1 MNVVADQSSIG
12 GIMRA
17 LNNNCCTGAG
27 VRILTVRVHRGMSS
41 SSPDDDVITV
51 VGSAYFQPIADLVQN
66 LLREEPGGPFPGD
79 SGVREN
85 GYSASVI
92 VLLVAM
98 LESFTSRLRFVR
110 NPELIAGG
118 RSTPG
123 LLAEYFPDLPTKDD
137 LVEVFLLRNVVV
149 HNHIWHLDVSNYEAE
164 LRTISTP
171 QDLGFQTNKDYADVV
186 DVVARRSRKLALNV
200 NPTAVD
206 RRDVL
211 TVFRVVWKTL
221 EFMNRKNFGHTPL
234 AARTVGFFQK
244 PRQFDEL
251 IVELEKDIGSRNAP

>member
-1 MNVVADQSSIG
+1 
-12 GIMRA
+12 
-17 LNNNCCTGAG
+17 
-27 VRILTVRVHRGMSS
+27 MSS
-41 SSPDDDVITV
+41 SPPDDVVTI

-66 LLREEPGGPFPGD
+66 LLRKEPGGPFPGG

-85 GYSASVI
+85 GYSTSVI

-110 NPELIAGG
+110 NTELIAGG
-118 RSTPG
+118 RSTPD
-123 LLAEYFPDLPTKDD
+123 LLEEYFPGLPTKDD

-171 QDLGFQTNKDYADVV
+171 QNLGCQTNKHYADVV
-186 DVVARRSRKLALNV
+186 DVVARRTRKLELNV

-234 AARTVGFFQK
+234 AGRTVGFFQK
-244 PRQFDEL
+244 HRQFDEL
-251 IVELEKDIGSRNAP
+251 IGELEKDIGSRNAP